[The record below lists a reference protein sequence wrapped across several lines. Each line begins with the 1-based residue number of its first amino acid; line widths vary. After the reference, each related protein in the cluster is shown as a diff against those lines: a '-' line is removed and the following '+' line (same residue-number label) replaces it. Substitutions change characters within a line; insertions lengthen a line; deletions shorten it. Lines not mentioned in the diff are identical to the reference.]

1 MNRTDID
8 RLRGALAQLSDSG
21 VTGALRPEG
30 LGNLAKELGLGS
42 FSGDDIVGLWHMGL
56 MRADLLR
63 ADRAIERPGLTLL
76 KQEDDGCLLYLDS
89 RIVQHRIEGHGG
101 ALQATGEVGDDIEL
115 WFHPF
120 RLYVLSHVQRT
131 LKVETTNTQ
140 YLVYPQGI
148 ETVAK
153 RLKEEMDRWTSS
165 EAFGDRFDYWNATA
179 ELAVVC
185 EPFVQGMSASRT
197 FSQVDR
203 RAEFN
208 AYLAMLRS
216 LLTDMGKPEVRTRR
230 EDLGFSA
237 DSLDGNRNIQVLLRL
252 MLRQHLEKVK
262 GSLGGAMRFL
272 SMAEIIRRAA
282 EDAFSEH
289 LAEEDE
295 IGPGQWMAG
304 ARKMLYGSERVFDA
318 ERRDL
323 RDYMALLGLDFGT
336 KVRCYV
342 EGDTEMGALSH
353 ATAGAGHVELINLAG
368 QVIEKRRKGLAFVD
382 GLTNDLN
389 ARVFSVIL
397 LDQDRSEFVKAVK
410 KAAREKRFFGRY
422 FLCDP
427 DFEFGNFANRELV
440 DVALSL
446 TKVDELD
453 ASAREAMRMRLHADT
468 ATATVNSQLWSAL
481 DSEGIHD
488 IGKSEQWGR
497 ALMKYAIEH
506 PQRSST
512 GDRVGD
518 DRPIIEAAR
527 LILRTRDAGFMRSIA
542 ELDVDA
548 ETGKLVPKLPSGGQ

>member
-8 RLRGALAQLSDSG
+8 QLRGALAQLSDSG

-101 ALQATGEVGDDIEL
+101 ALQATGEVGDGIEL

-120 RLYVLSHVQRT
+120 RLYVLFHVQRT

-272 SMAEIIRRAA
+272 SMAEVIRRAA
-282 EDAFSEH
+282 EDAFGEN

-304 ARKMLYGSERVFDA
+304 ARRMLYGSERVFDA

-323 RDYMALLGLDFGT
+323 RDYMGLLGLDFGT

-342 EGDTEMGALSH
+342 EGDTEMG
-353 ATAGAGHVELINLAG
+353 
-368 QVIEKRRKGLAFVD
+368 
-382 GLTNDLN
+382 
-389 ARVFSVIL
+389 
-397 LDQDRSEFVKAVK
+397 
-410 KAAREKRFFGRY
+410 
-422 FLCDP
+422 
-427 DFEFGNFANRELV
+427 
-440 DVALSL
+440 
-446 TKVDELD
+446 KV
-453 ASAREAMRMRLHADT
+453 R
-468 ATATVNSQLWSAL
+468 
-481 DSEGIHD
+481 
-488 IGKSEQWGR
+488 
-497 ALMKYAIEH
+497 EH
-506 PQRSST
+506 PSAAALPKQQPWWP
-512 GDRVGD
+512 
-518 DRPIIEAAR
+518 RPRRAH
-527 LILRTRDAGFMRSIA
+527 
-542 ELDVDA
+542 
-548 ETGKLVPKLPSGGQ
+548 P